1 MQLLLVI
8 CAFHFKE
15 CDLVIHLRM
24 RDAANVFIIRQISY
38 TLLDLKQHLG
48 H

>member
-1 MQLLLVI
+1 MQLLLVT

-24 RDAANVFIIRQISY
+24 NLMLTTQVV
-38 TLLDLKQHLG
+38 LLMCL
-48 H
+48 